1 MNPKKLE
8 SVKNWATPNN
18 PMEIQKFL
26 GFTGY
31 YRYFVPMLPLL
42 AQSNSKLKEES

>member
-8 SVKNWATPNN
+8 SVKNWAVPKSPT
-18 PMEIQKFL
+18 EIQKFL

-31 YRYFVPMLPLL
+31 YWYFVP
-42 AQSNSKLKEES
+42 N